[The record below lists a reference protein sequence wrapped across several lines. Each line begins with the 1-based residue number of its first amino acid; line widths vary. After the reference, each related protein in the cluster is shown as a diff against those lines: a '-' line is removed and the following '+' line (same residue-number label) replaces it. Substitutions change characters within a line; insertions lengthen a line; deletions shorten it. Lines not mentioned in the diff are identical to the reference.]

1 MMEIINVNV
10 RILILYLKK
19 ALNTLLIILTIG
31 SLLAVLIATD
41 AVKEGFAAT
50 SPGTMLQLRTSH
62 VRTKEDEE
70 DEKKLLSLI
79 NQDLIHMTGSSL
91 Y

>member
-1 MMEIINVNV
+1 MF
-10 RILILYLKK
+10 RFW
-19 ALNTLLIILTIG
+19 LLFILTVATLI
-31 SLLAVLIATD
+31 AVLIATD

-70 DEKKLLSLI
+70 DEKNLLSLI

>member
-1 MMEIINVNV
+1 MF
-10 RILILYLKK
+10 RFW
-19 ALNTLLIILTIG
+19 LLFILTVATLI
-31 SLLAVLIATD
+31 AVLIATD
-41 AVKEGFAAT
+41 AIKEGFAAT

-62 VRTKEDEE
+62 VRTQEDED
-70 DEKKLLSLI
+70 DEKKLLALI

>member
-1 MMEIINVNV
+1 ML
-10 RILILYLKK
+10 RFLLQILF
-19 ALNTLLIILTIG
+19 T
-31 SLLAVLIATD
+31 LAVLIAIIIATD
-41 AVKEGFAAT
+41 AIKEGFAAT

-62 VRTKEDEE
+62 VRTQEDE
-70 DEKKLLSLI
+70 DNEKKLLSLI

>member
-1 MMEIINVNV
+1 MI
-10 RILILYLKK
+10 RFC
-19 ALNTLLIILTIG
+19 LLIILTFAL
-31 SLLAVLIATD
+31 LLAVLMATD

>member
-1 MMEIINVNV
+1 MKIIF
-10 RILILYLKK
+10 LL
-19 ALNTLLIILTIG
+19 ALLIAII
-31 SLLAVLIATD
+31 IATD
-41 AVKEGFAAT
+41 AIKEGFAAT
-50 SPGTMLQLRTSH
+50 SPGTLLQLRTSH
-62 VRTKEDEE
+62 VRTQEDED

>member
-1 MMEIINVNV
+1 MF
-10 RILILYLKK
+10 RFW
-19 ALNTLLIILTIG
+19 LLFILTVATLI
-31 SLLAVLIATD
+31 AVLIATD

-62 VRTKEDEE
+62 VRTQEDED

-91 Y
+91 F

>member
-1 MMEIINVNV
+1 M
-10 RILILYLKK
+10 
-19 ALNTLLIILTIG
+19 ALLIAI
-31 SLLAVLIATD
+31 VIATD
-41 AVKEGFAAT
+41 VIKEGFAAT
-50 SPGTMLQLRTSH
+50 SPGTLLQLRTSH
-62 VRTKEDEE
+62 VRTQEDED

>member
-1 MMEIINVNV
+1 MF
-10 RILILYLKK
+10 RFW
-19 ALNTLLIILTIG
+19 LLFILTVATLI
-31 SLLAVLIATD
+31 AVLIATD

-79 NQDLIHMTGSSL
+79 NQDLIHMSGSSL
-91 Y
+91 F

>member
-1 MMEIINVNV
+1 MRIIF
-10 RILILYLKK
+10 LL
-19 ALNTLLIILTIG
+19 ALLIAII
-31 SLLAVLIATD
+31 IATD
-41 AVKEGFAAT
+41 AIKEGFAAT

-62 VRTKEDEE
+62 VRTQEDEE

>member
-1 MMEIINVNV
+1 MI
-10 RILILYLKK
+10 RFCF
-19 ALNTLLIILTIG
+19 LIILTIA

-41 AVKEGFAAT
+41 AIKEGFAAT

-70 DEKKLLSLI
+70 DEKKLLALI

-91 Y
+91 FNKN

>member
-1 MMEIINVNV
+1 MF
-10 RILILYLKK
+10 RF
-19 ALNTLLIILTIG
+19 LLLFILTVATLI
-31 SLLAVLIATD
+31 AVLIATD
-41 AVKEGFAAT
+41 AIKEGFAAT

-91 Y
+91 F

>member
-1 MMEIINVNV
+1 MI
-10 RILILYLKK
+10 RFL
-19 ALNTLLIILTIG
+19 LLIILTIS

-41 AVKEGFAAT
+41 AIKEGFAAT

-62 VRTKEDEE
+62 VRTQEDEE
-70 DEKKLLSLI
+70 DEKNLLTLI
-79 NQDLIHMTGSSL
+79 NQDLIHMTGSGL

>member
-1 MMEIINVNV
+1 MI
-10 RILILYLKK
+10 RFCF
-19 ALNTLLIILTIG
+19 LIILTIA

-41 AVKEGFAAT
+41 AIKEGFAAT

-70 DEKKLLSLI
+70 DEKKLLALI

-91 Y
+91 F

>member
-1 MMEIINVNV
+1 MI
-10 RILILYLKK
+10 RFC
-19 ALNTLLIILTIG
+19 LLIILTIG

-62 VRTKEDEE
+62 VRTKEDED
-70 DEKKLLSLI
+70 DEKNLLALI

-91 Y
+91 F

>member
-1 MMEIINVNV
+1 ML
-10 RILILYLKK
+10 RFLLQILF
-19 ALNTLLIILTIG
+19 T
-31 SLLAVLIATD
+31 LAVLIAIIIATD
-41 AVKEGFAAT
+41 AIKEGFVAT
-50 SPGTMLQLRTSH
+50 SPGTLLQLRTSH
-62 VRTKEDEE
+62 VRTQEDED

>member
-1 MMEIINVNV
+1 MI
-10 RILILYLKK
+10 RFC
-19 ALNTLLIILTIG
+19 LLIILTIA

-62 VRTKEDEE
+62 VRTKEDED

-91 Y
+91 F

>member
-1 MMEIINVNV
+1 MLRFCLQFIITVA
-10 RILILYLKK
+10 ILI
-19 ALNTLLIILTIG
+19 AI
-31 SLLAVLIATD
+31 LIATD
-41 AVKEGFAAT
+41 AIKEGFAAT
-50 SPGTMLQLRTSH
+50 SPGTLLQLRTSH
-62 VRTKEDEE
+62 VRTQEDEE

>member
-1 MMEIINVNV
+1 MLGFLLKIIFTV
-10 RILILYLKK
+10 
-19 ALNTLLIILTIG
+19 
-31 SLLAVLIATD
+31 AVLIAIIIATD
-41 AVKEGFAAT
+41 AIKEGFAAT
-50 SPGTMLQLRTSH
+50 SPGTLLQLRTSH
-62 VRTKEDEE
+62 VRTQEDVE

>member
-1 MMEIINVNV
+1 MLVFLLQIIFT
-10 RILILYLKK
+10 L
-19 ALNTLLIILTIG
+19 ALLIAII
-31 SLLAVLIATD
+31 IATD
-41 AVKEGFAAT
+41 AIKEGFAAT

-62 VRTKEDEE
+62 VRTQEDED

>member
-1 MMEIINVNV
+1 ML
-10 RILILYLKK
+10 RFLLQILF
-19 ALNTLLIILTIG
+19 T
-31 SLLAVLIATD
+31 LAVLIAIIIATD
-41 AVKEGFAAT
+41 AIKEGFAAT
-50 SPGTMLQLRTSH
+50 SPGTLLQLRTSH
-62 VRTKEDEE
+62 VRTQEDED

>member
-1 MMEIINVNV
+1 MKIIF
-10 RILILYLKK
+10 LL
-19 ALNTLLIILTIG
+19 ALLIAII
-31 SLLAVLIATD
+31 IATD
-41 AVKEGFAAT
+41 AIKEGFAAT

-62 VRTKEDEE
+62 VPTQEDVEN
-70 DEKKLLSLI
+70 EKKLLSLI

>member
-1 MMEIINVNV
+1 M
-10 RILILYLKK
+10 LKFC
-19 ALNTLLIILTIG
+19 LQVIFTLAF
-31 SLLAVLIATD
+31 LLAVLNATD
-41 AVKEGFAAT
+41 AIKEGFAAT

>member
-1 MMEIINVNV
+1 MLGFLLQIIF
-10 RILILYLKK
+10 
-19 ALNTLLIILTIG
+19 T
-31 SLLAVLIATD
+31 LAVLIAIIIATD
-41 AVKEGFAAT
+41 AIKEGFAAT

-62 VRTKEDEE
+62 VPTQEDEE
-70 DEKKLLSLI
+70 NEKKLLSLI

>member
-1 MMEIINVNV
+1 MI
-10 RILILYLKK
+10 RFC
-19 ALNTLLIILTIG
+19 LLIILTIG

-70 DEKKLLSLI
+70 DEKKLLALI

-91 Y
+91 F